1 MLISFIIP
9 HYNLPEK
16 ELHRCLDSIAAQG
29 LQQEEYEILLVDDG
43 SDKQPTWSAG
53 TASLPNKRLL
63 QGSHGGPG
71 AARNLGLNEAQGE
84 YIQFIDADDALA
96 AGSFARCT
104 EIIKNERPDILRHQ
118 YRVYSPDS
126 TPTGNEN
133 KKAEKRELYDS
144 GADYMARNNLN
155 GSPCAYIFRRE
166 IANKHNIRFTEKVMH
181 EDEDFNLK
189 IHYYAK
195 KLIQTNLTVYH
206 YHIRPGSITA
216 SSDHM
221 HELKRISDLFA
232 LLERVTRFRYEQQE
246 HCTTTEQRA
255 LNHKTTMLTVDT
267 LRNLF
272 YHGFS
277 DEEIEELCY
286 KRLSPLGLYPLP
298 SATYSMK
305 YVIFRLLANS
315 STGIRILRTILP
327 SRKPQKR

>member
-9 HYNLPEK
+9 HYNLPAK
-16 ELHRCLDSIAAQG
+16 ELHRCLDSIVAQG
-29 LQQEEYEILLVDDG
+29 LPEEEYEILLVDDG
-43 SDKQPTWSAG
+43 SDEPPVWSAG
-53 TASLPNKRLL
+53 TASLTNKRLL

-71 AARNLGLNEAQGE
+71 AARNLGLDEARGE

-96 AGSFARCT
+96 TGSFARCA
-104 EIIKNERPDILRHQ
+104 EIIKSEHPDILRHR
-118 YRVYSPDS
+118 YKVYPPGS
-126 TPTGNEN
+126 TPTDNEET
-133 KKAEKRELYDS
+133 KAEKRELYGS
-144 GADYMARNNLN
+144 GADYIAHNNLN
-155 GSPCAYIFRRE
+155 GSPCAYIFKRE
-166 IANKHNIRFTEKVMH
+166 IADRHNIRFTEKVMH

-195 KLIQTNLTVYH
+195 KLIQTNLVVYH

-216 SSDHM
+216 SSDHL

-246 HCTTTEQRA
+246 YCTTTEKRA
-255 LNHKTTMLTVDT
+255 LDHKTTMLTVDT

-277 DEEIEELCY
+277 AEEIEELCH

-298 SATYSMK
+298 PATYSIK
-305 YVIFRLLANS
+305 YIIFRLLANS
-315 STGIRILRTILP
+315 PAGIKILRTLLP
-327 SRKPQKR
+327 SKKPQKR